1 MTVEFFDLAR
11 RLYAAKTRKPVMQVA
26 ASLFTMGMNTIFVD
40 AEKPESGPASAT
52 IWRHGAAPTTVTGGV
67 PVLRALAAA
76 GAVMDPHGF
85 TPQLVV
91 QDGASLAVLENVA
104 RAAARHDDDAVRG
117 ASAVVGWWVDRSGYP
132 GTNAVVDLLAH
143 SRQRY
148 ITGAIPSREQEAKYW
163 RGVFALGDGP
173 AGTEAWASRIAK
185 GDPLELAAIIRENDA
200 YAYRAAAERFAQGWS
215 WTGKEP
221 APIAAMGLRARCE
234 SADLWEAA
242 LRTDRLWR
250 HRAVH
255 TGHVTGGTVTSATRS
270 TFTVAC
276 PRMGSRLRA
285 GSDIVGWIGGV
296 DSADRAVIFHGEIQ
310 SAEAHAGELHL
321 TVARVQAAN
330 RPSIGHWV
338 TLMPAPPNDR
348 IVRMSRSRYR
358 RLLFQGDSWIAAG
371 KPPGVRRRDVPL
383 DVLVAAAETD

>member
-1 MTVEFFDLAR
+1 MAILVNIDNGGTFTDVCISDGDR
-11 RLYAAKTRKPVMQVA
+11 VVHAK
-26 ASLFTMGMNTIFVD
+26 S
-40 AEKPESGPASAT
+40 
-52 IWRHGAAPTTVTGGV
+52 PTTPHDLTQCFLE
-67 PVLRALAAA
+67 VLKRGSRELY
-76 GAVMDPHGF
+76 GEED
-85 TPQLVV
+85 
-91 QDGASLAVLENVA
+91 
-104 RAAARHDDDAVRG
+104 AARLIREADCLRY
-117 ASAVVGWWVDRSGYP
+117 STTS